1 MLQRFGFDS
10 GHILQELIHVRDKR
24 ASEPLALRASPVDL
38 DDSWQLPV
46 KNGPSRATKS
56 VVLVVGG
63 RDKINRL

>member
-1 MLQRFGFDS
+1 MYETNARRNLW
-10 GHILQELIHVRDKR
+10 LC
-24 ASEPLALRASPVDL
+24 ASPVDL

-63 RDKINRL
+63 RDTLRLIDYKK